1 MEAIQ
6 KPKLGVSL
14 PIAIL
19 ALILGLGAAYV
30 SVEFTVKLFRSFG
43 NDAHEKQLYVIA
55 ALVMEG
61 AKYITIIA
69 GLIYLSSIRTAAKG
83 AYYLGIGVILTL
95 FSILATLGFQ
105 NVTTN
110 KTTETAIKSS
120 SQYKQLNTT
129 VVSYQKQID
138 SLQKTIDD
146 DLKKGYRRRALESQ
160 SKLIDLQDRQERVRN
175 QMSGISV
182 ADKNVANAMTNNLS
196 DLFSVSN
203 KELNQ
208 GRELAVAI
216 SLELVSF
223 AMFAICG
230 FFRKGVGD
238 WIMSFFKRYQI
249 PKYDPNLV
257 IAKVKVGE
265 DVKDKI
271 APKAEIE
278 LEAEKKPEIKPSS
291 DGKVVS
297 IKKQLLAKKRDEE
310 WQLLYEDIVERI
322 LSRDINCSKNAIC
335 KEFKISRPR
344 AGKAI
349 AQMQDAGL
357 IEVYDENK
365 CRLTGKTKES

>member
-1 MEAIQ
+1 MMEKVKQHKA
-6 KPKLGVSL
+6 GVSL

-19 ALILGLGAAYV
+19 ALIFGLGAAYV
-30 SVEFTVKLFRSFG
+30 SVEFTVKLFKSFG
-43 NDAHEKQLYVIA
+43 NDAHEQQLYVIA

-61 AKYITIIA
+61 AKYIAIVA
-69 GLIYLSSIRTAAKG
+69 GLIYISRLEVVKG
-83 AYYLGIGVILTL
+83 SYYLALGFVLVL

-120 SQYKQLNTT
+120 SQYKQLNITIA
-129 VVSYQKQID
+129 SYQKQID
-138 SLQKTIDD
+138 SLQKTINA
-146 DLKKGYRRRALESQ
+146 DLEKGYRRRALESQ
-160 SKLIDLQDRQERVRN
+160 SRLTDLQDRQAKVRE
-175 QMSGISV
+175 QMSGINV

-196 DLFSVSN
+196 DMFSISN
-203 KELNQ
+203 KKLNQ

-216 SLELVSF
+216 SLELISI

-238 WIMSFFKRYQI
+238 WIVDLFKQNRP

-257 IAKVKVGE
+257 IERVKVGD
-265 DVKDKI
+265 DVKNKI
-271 APKAEIE
+271 KPE
-278 LEAEKKPEIKPSS
+278 PEIKSSS

-297 IKKQLLAKKRDEE
+297 IKKQLLEKKRDEE

-349 AQMQDAGL
+349 AQMQESGL

-365 CRLTGKTKES
+365 CRLTGKTRES